1 MKNIV
6 YVVIIFLFT
15 LAISWVIMDHVVDNL
30 FGFKNHST
38 NQCVYYESKY
48 KWCPE

>member
-6 YVVIIFLFT
+6 YVIIIFLFT
-15 LAISWVIMDHVVDNL
+15 LAISWIIMGNVVDNL
-30 FGFKNHST
+30 IGYKNHTT
-38 NQCVYYESKY
+38 NTCIYYEGY

>member
-6 YVVIIFLFT
+6 YVIIIFLFT
-15 LAISWVIMDHVVDNL
+15 LSISWLIMSRVVDNL
-30 FGFKNHST
+30 FGFENHSI
-38 NQCVYYESKY
+38 NKCVYYKSKY